1 MKHICSPLCVAGL
14 YAAFSSAWILLSDTL
29 LESVVLSQ
37 SEFTGFSVIKG
48 LTFVLVT
55 ATALWFLLRRN
66 DENKEN
72 ERRESEERFR
82 KLAENAQDLIY
93 RYRLASPRG
102 FEYVS
107 PSALAITGYTPEEH
121 YADPDLGSKLVHPE
135 DRSVLDRLF
144 HDGTFESPVTL
155 RWIRKDQKVIWTEQ
169 RNVPIYDEQKN
180 LIAVEGIARDI
191 TSRKA
196 NESAL
201 RLQSAALESTAS
213 GVVITDREG
222 TIVWVNKAFS
232 GMTGYPREETVGRN
246 PRILKSGS
254 QNEAFYKELWQTI
267 LAGKIWRGQMVNK
280 RKDGTTYVEEQT
292 ITPVLDE
299 QGQITHFVSVKQD
312 STDRMSAEHQL
323 REQAALLDIVPD
335 AIIIRDLDN
344 RIQFWNKGAETI
356 YGWKPEE
363 VHGRIASG
371 LLYTGQDNFPNI
383 LNDIMV
389 KGGWEGELDHMTKQ
403 GTPLIIQTRWRLI
416 RDADGEPLSVL
427 SVGSDITEKKSFEAQ
442 FLRSQRLESLG
453 TLAGGIAHDLNNVL
467 APILLSFESIKRKMT
482 DEKAIHLLSVAESS
496 AMRGKQ
502 IISQVL
508 TFARGLESAKG
519 PLQLR
524 HLMMEIG
531 QIIKETF
538 PRSIE
543 IKIAVPH
550 DLPMILGDSTQIHQM
565 MMNLSVNA
573 RDAMSKGGT
582 LRISASNVELDEAFA
597 LMKIGS
603 RAGPY
608 VVLEV
613 TDTGD
618 GIPGDH
624 LERIFDPFFTT
635 KEVGK
640 GTGLGL
646 STVHTIVK
654 GHGGFIDVKSKP
666 GFGTTFK
673 IHLPAITQKE
683 GAPVSLQDRQFPRGN
698 HELIL
703 VVDDEESI
711 REITSQMLESFDYR
725 CLTATDG
732 IDGVTKLAS
741 HKEEVALVVMDLMMP
756 VMDGPN
762 AIRAMRRIK
771 ADIKIIASS
780 GISPDH
786 KDFITDSGVA
796 GFLEKPYTAEQMLT
810 MIQRVLN
817 VEDGGG
823 RGGV

>member
-1 MKHICSPLCVAGL
+1 M
-14 YAAFSSAWILLSDTL
+14 
-29 LESVVLSQ
+29 
-37 SEFTGFSVIKG
+37 
-48 LTFVLVT
+48 
-55 ATALWFLLRRN
+55 
-66 DENKEN
+66 
-72 ERRESEERFR
+72 
-82 KLAENAQDLIY
+82 
-93 RYRLASPRG
+93 
-102 FEYVS
+102 
-107 PSALAITGYTPEEH
+107 TGYT
-121 YADPDLGSKLVHPE
+121 
-135 DRSVLDRLF
+135 R
-144 HDGTFESPVTL
+144 
-155 RWIRKDQKVIWTEQ
+155 
-169 RNVPIYDEQKN
+169 DE
-180 LIAVEGIARDI
+180 I
-191 TSRKA
+191 
-196 NESAL
+196 
-201 RLQSAALESTAS
+201 
-213 GVVITDREG
+213 
-222 TIVWVNKAFS
+222 
-232 GMTGYPREETVGRN
+232 VGRN

-254 QNEAFYKELWQTI
+254 QDSSFYRGLWQTI
-267 LAGKIWRGQMVNK
+267 LAGNVWRGQMVNK

-299 QGQITHFVSVKQD
+299 HGEITHFVAVKQD

-344 RIQFWNKGAETI
+344 CIRFWNKGAESI

-363 VHGRIASG
+363 VLGRKALG
-371 LLYTGQDNFPNI
+371 LLYKDRQDSFPRI
-383 LNDIMV
+383 LNDIMIQ
-389 KGGWEGELDHMTKQ
+389 GEWEGELEHMTKQ
-403 GTPLIIQTRWRLI
+403 GTPVIIQSRWRLI
-416 RDADGEPLSVL
+416 RDAHGEPLSVL
-427 SVGSDITEKKSFEAQ
+427 SVGSDITEKKSFETQ
-442 FLRSQRLESLG
+442 LFRSQRLESLG

-467 APILLSFESIKRKMT
+467 APILLSFESIRRKMT

-502 IISQVL
+502 IVAQVL
-508 TFARGLESAKG
+508 TFARGFESAKG

-524 HLMMEIG
+524 PLMMEIG

-543 IKIAVPH
+543 IAMSVPR
-550 DLPMILGDSTQIHQM
+550 DLSMIVGDATQIHQM

-582 LRISASNVELDEAFA
+582 LRISASNLELDETFT

-603 RAGPY
+603 QAGPY

-613 TDTGD
+613 TDTGE

-635 KEVGK
+635 KGVGK

-654 GHGGFIDVKSKP
+654 GHGGFIDVKSRP

-683 GAPVSLQDRQFPRGN
+683 GAPVSLQDREFPMGN

-725 CLTATDG
+725 CLTAIDG

-741 HKEEVALVVMDLMMP
+741 HKEEVGLVVMDLMMP

-762 AIRAMRRIK
+762 AIRAMRKIK
-771 ADIKIIASS
+771 PDVKIIASS
-780 GISPDH
+780 GISPGH

-796 GFLEKPYTAEQMLT
+796 GFLEKPYTAEQLLT
-810 MIQRVLN
+810 MIQGVLK
-817 VEDGGG
+817 VVDGIKS
-823 RGGV
+823 